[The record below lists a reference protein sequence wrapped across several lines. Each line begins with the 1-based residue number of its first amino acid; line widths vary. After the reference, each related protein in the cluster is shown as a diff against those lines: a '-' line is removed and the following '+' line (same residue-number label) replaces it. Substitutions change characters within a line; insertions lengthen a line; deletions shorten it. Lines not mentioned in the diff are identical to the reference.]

1 MTSINVAIVD
11 DDSLIVSLLQGFIGN
26 QEGINVS
33 MTAQGGKD
41 LFKLL
46 EETENIPDVML
57 LDLKMK
63 GMDGIEI
70 SQYLKTNYPSI
81 KIIIISSH
89 YQLSFLGFMLQTGIA
104 AFLPKGVSPNEL
116 VRIIRIIHE
125 KGFYFLEDQI
135 DVIKEELS
143 FKSPK
148 PLLEQGTL
156 LTSREIEVLRLL
168 SKQKTAKEIGEL
180 LFITQRTVEGHKNNL
195 FIKTGA
201 KNIAGLVIYSI
212 QHNIIR
218 VEDLPAI

>member
-89 YQLSFLGFMLQTGIA
+89 YQLSFLGFMLQTGI
-104 AFLPKGVSPNEL
+104 LCISSK
-116 VRIIRIIHE
+116 R
-125 KGFYFLEDQI
+125 
-135 DVIKEELS
+135 S
-143 FKSPK
+143 F
-148 PLLEQGTL
+148 
-156 LTSREIEVLRLL
+156 
-168 SKQKTAKEIGEL
+168 AK
-180 LFITQRTVEGHKNNL
+180 
-195 FIKTGA
+195 
-201 KNIAGLVIYSI
+201 
-212 QHNIIR
+212 
-218 VEDLPAI
+218 

>member
-1 MTSINVAIVD
+1 MTDVNVAIVD
-11 DDSLIVSLLQGFIGN
+11 DDSLIVNLLQGFINN
-26 QEGINVS
+26 QEGITVS
-33 MTAQGGKD
+33 MTAQCGKS
-41 LFKLL
+41 LFENL
-46 EETENIPDVML
+46 EAAQNIPDVML

-70 SQYLKTNYPSI
+70 SQYLKVNFPSI

-116 VRIIRIIHE
+116 VKIIRIVHE
-125 KGFYFLEDQI
+125 KGFYFMEEQLE
-135 DVIKEELS
+135 VIKEELS

-148 PLLEQGTL
+148 PILEQGNE
-156 LTSREIEVLRLL
+156 LTAREIEVLKLL
-168 SKQKTAKEIGEL
+168 TKQKTAKEIGEQ

-212 QHNIIR
+212 QHNIIK

>member
-1 MTSINVAIVD
+1 MANINVAIVD
-11 DDSLIVSLLQGFIGN
+11 DDSLIVSLLQGFINN
-26 QEGINVS
+26 QEGIKVS
-33 MTAQGGKD
+33 MTAQCGKS
-41 LFKLL
+41 LIEIL
-46 EETENIPDVML
+46 EKSENIPDVML

-70 SQYLKTNYPSI
+70 SQFLKVNYPSI
-81 KIIIISSH
+81 KIVIISSH
-89 YQLSFLGFMLQTGIA
+89 YQLSFLGFMLQTGIV

-116 VRIIRIIHE
+116 VKIIKIVYE
-125 KGFYFLEDQI
+125 KGFYFMEEQLE
-135 DVIKEELS
+135 VIKEELS

-148 PLLEQGTL
+148 PLLEQGSD

-168 SKQKTAKEIGEL
+168 SKQKTAKEIGEI

-212 QHNIIR
+212 QHNIIK